1 VSTTSWQTQI
11 AFDEDD
17 KHTHA
22 TVVVRFGDE
31 TEVRAR
37 GDAYRNPRDP
47 SQPMVG
53 EEIAAARAFSELAS
67 RLLERAAGQIQAATH
82 EQPHLTV

>member
-1 VSTTSWQTQI
+1 MGTTSWQTEI

-22 TVVVRFGDE
+22 TAVIRLADG
-31 TEVRAR
+31 TEIRAR

-53 EEIAAARAFSELAS
+53 EEIAAARALSELAA

-82 EQPHLTV
+82 EQPHLTA